1 MTTIVV
7 KQWMKILEHF
17 LTRLWKRHSVVLK
30 EHTRVLMVH
39 IIITFIY
46 CSISCHSQGEEWGRD
61 GCKTIHHPH
70 NVSERLGVIHISADA
85 KFAHLKRGITGLK
98 HAYHAFTIIFLVCQP
113 TLRPP
118 LTPWWYFGS
127 DPSPLRSSAD
137 IWWPL
142 MYI

>member
-1 MTTIVV
+1 MVS
-7 KQWMKILEHF
+7 KIWLNYSSFVWNTKYCYIIPSLDFISLRVYPPPKYTKSSYE
-17 LTRLWKRHSVVLK
+17 TQICIWNSRL
-30 EHTRVLMVH
+30 
-39 IIITFIY
+39 
-46 CSISCHSQGEEWGRD
+46 
-61 GCKTIHHPH
+61 CKTIHHPH

>member
-1 MTTIVV
+1 MIYRLYSRHHENFFWNMNTYCNKNELKKLYFYDLICEW
-7 KQWMKILEHF
+7 KF
-17 LTRLWKRHSVVLK
+17 LKMLINIHNFQARN
-30 EHTRVLMVH
+30 
-39 IIITFIY
+39 
-46 CSISCHSQGEEWGRD
+46 GGD

-85 KFAHLKRGITGLK
+85 KFAHLKRGITGVK

-137 IWWPL
+137 ILWPL